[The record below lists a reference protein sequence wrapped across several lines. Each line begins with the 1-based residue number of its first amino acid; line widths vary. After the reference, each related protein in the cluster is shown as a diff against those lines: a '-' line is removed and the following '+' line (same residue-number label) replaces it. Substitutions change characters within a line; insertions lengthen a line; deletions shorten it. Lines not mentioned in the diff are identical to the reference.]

1 MSNFKR
7 GDTVFLRFDIAD
19 VWNKPLLVESI
30 PYLDD
35 KVDVIY
41 FDTNQKIQRDRFH
54 KDLLKLSGED

>member
-1 MSNFKR
+1 VRNFKR
-7 GDTVFLRFDIAD
+7 GDTVFLRFDISD
-19 VWNKPLLVESI
+19 VWNKPLLVEST

-41 FDTNQKIQRDRFH
+41 FDTNQKIHRDRIH

>member
-7 GDTVFLRFDIAD
+7 GDTVFLRFDLGDI
-19 VWNKPLLVESI
+19 WNKPLLVENA

-41 FDTNQKIQRDRFH
+41 FDTNHHICRDRFH
-54 KDLLKLSGED
+54 KDLLRLTGED